1 MLSSAATNDFGSYRV
16 SMADYRARRA
26 RPDPPTCQ
34 GAEPDLHLLKQV
46 EQVTTLVVEGP
57 AGQDSEHGVAVL
69 VFIQQLWGLAVISL
83 QKQPGGAEGVRL
95 RRAVRQCYRPHP
107 AVPRP
112 GRMGCRAVA
121 LPNSVRLIHNRGNL
135 ACGPDFKVS
144 HYPSARG
151 FAEHD
156 PAAIAWRG
164 ECRQR
169 SLCPNP
175 DLPCASGAAEPLYA
189 VGVHG
194 RPGAPVPQIAAARAQ
209 SQA

>member
-69 VFIQQLWGLAVISL
+69 VFIQQLWVWLLFRCRNSQEEARGRPFA
-83 QKQPGGAEGVRL
+83 KGGPAML
-95 RRAVRQCYRPHP
+95 SAHP

-112 GRMGCRAVA
+112 GRMG
-121 LPNSVRLIHNRGNL
+121 
-135 ACGPDFKVS
+135 
-144 HYPSARG
+144 
-151 FAEHD
+151 
-156 PAAIAWRG
+156 
-164 ECRQR
+164 
-169 SLCPNP
+169 
-175 DLPCASGAAEPLYA
+175 
-189 VGVHG
+189 
-194 RPGAPVPQIAAARAQ
+194 
-209 SQA
+209 

>member
-1 MLSSAATNDFGSYRV
+1 M
-16 SMADYRARRA
+16 
-26 RPDPPTCQ
+26 
-34 GAEPDLHLLKQV
+34 
-46 EQVTTLVVEGP
+46 VVEGP
-57 AGQDSEHGVAVL
+57 AGQDFRARGSDPRIYTEIVGVWL
-69 VFIQQLWGLAVISL
+69 LFRCRNSQ
-83 QKQPGGAEGVRL
+83 EGPRASVCE
-95 RRAVRQCYRPHP
+95 RRSGNAIRPHP

-144 HYPSARG
+144 HYPSARV

-169 SLCPNP
+169 GLCPNP
-175 DLPCASGAAEPLYA
+175 DLPCASRAAELLDA

-194 RPGAPVPQIAAARAQ
+194 RTGAPVPQIAAARAERVR
-209 SQA
+209 SLDRDIARVEASRKNCAMGA